1 MRESCFT
8 HRERALAIWFRNNF
22 WLSDSFAREVDMPQ
36 EIATRSL
43 AALSVILALAGGAA
57 VAGDAAFGGPTFSST
72 IGFDIA
78 VSPDKKTFTAAFSGL
93 EAILDVKTAA
103 VAPIVTRVFS
113 FSI

>member
-1 MRESCFT
+1 
-8 HRERALAIWFRNNF
+8 
-22 WLSDSFAREVDMPQ
+22 MPQ

-103 VAPIVTRVFS
+103 VAPIVTRVFVCDRDE
-113 FSI
+113 